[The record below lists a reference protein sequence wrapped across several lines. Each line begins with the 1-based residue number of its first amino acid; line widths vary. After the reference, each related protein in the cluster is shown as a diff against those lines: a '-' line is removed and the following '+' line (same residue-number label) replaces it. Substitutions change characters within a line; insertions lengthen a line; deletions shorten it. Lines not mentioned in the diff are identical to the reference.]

1 VDHVLL
7 FILLGLGSGALI
19 AGIAVGVVVV
29 YRGSGI
35 INLALGGYAMLAGY
49 AFWALNTGQLGFTL
63 GKAPALIVSLVFLEL
78 VVAAIELGLYR
89 PLRNSAPLGKMVAS
103 LGVLLTLQASMLL
116 AFTTLPHLEPQVLPQ
131 QTVRLL
137 GGVVPIDRFI
147 LSAIVIVAAGVI
159 AAVYK
164 WSRFGVATRATS
176 ENEVSAMLRGLSP
189 TKLALTN
196 SLIAALIAGIVGI
209 IAAAITE
216 LDSNT
221 LPLQIVPALA
231 AALLAGLTSI
241 TVACAAGFGI
251 GVLFS
256 LITWMSGMSW
266 FPTTAGAPIPGV
278 PDLLTLVI
286 IIAAM
291 YLRGARLPGRGQLVE
306 RGLPEVP
313 RPKRLG
319 SIALPLALACAVAL
333 VVLPY
338 DFRQALVNSEVGVVM
353 ALSLIVITGFVGQ
366 ISVVQLSLAG
376 VAGFVISRLA
386 TDHGVPFPWAP
397 LLGIIAAVVLG
408 LLTAVSALRVR
419 GVSLV
424 IVTLAGAVA
433 LSNFYFNNSA
443 IGAGTSGSPVP
454 NLGFLGL
461 NLSPD
466 ASFRGL
472 DGNIPSPVFGWVA
485 LVITLLM
492 CLLVGY
498 VRRGGIGMRM
508 LAVRSNERA
517 SAAAAV
523 SPRNVKL
530 IAFGISSFIAGVAG
544 ALYAYSSGSVSP
556 DSFDAVTSLSLI
568 AFAYAGGIALISG
581 AVFAGLISSQALLP
595 YALEKWFGVNGN
607 YALLFGGVVLILTL
621 LQNPEGVMGTLYKRT
636 HKKAP
641 IVPPKEAPAPRAPRT
656 VRQPRPP
663 RAGGQPVLATAGL
676 SVDFGGVHALS
687 NVSFEVGEGE
697 LVGLIGPNGAGKT
710 TFVDAVTGFVRCSG
724 GVLLDGRDIGS
735 LPAHQRAR
743 LGLARTWQSGELF
756 DDLLVEE
763 NLIVAQERS
772 PSWRIAFRSRVD
784 QQAID
789 ETLALFELGWAAK
802 ANPADLS
809 MGYRKL
815 VGVARALA
823 AGPRLLMLD
832 EPAAGLDTRES
843 EVLGSRLRAVA
854 DAGQSTLLIDHDMS
868 LVLSICDRVIVLEFG
883 EVIAQGAPEEVQR
896 DPRVIAAYL
905 GGAEIELGVRDPT
918 VGGPEPE
925 GALG

>member
-1 VDHVLL
+1 MEQVLL

-29 YRGSGI
+29 YRGAGI

-49 AFWALNTGQLGFTL
+49 AFWAFNTGQLGFTL
-63 GKAPALIVSLVFLEL
+63 SKVLSLIAALVFLEV

-131 QTVRLL
+131 STVKLL
-137 GGVVPIDRFI
+137 GGVVPVDRFI
-147 LSAIVIVAAGVI
+147 LSGIVIVAAAVI
-159 AAVYK
+159 AAAYK
-164 WSRFGVATRATS
+164 WTRFGVATRATS

-216 LDSNT
+216 LDTST

-241 TVACAAGFGI
+241 TVACIAGFGI

-256 LITWMSGMSW
+256 LITWMSSLSW

-278 PDLLTLVI
+278 PDLLTLLI

-291 YLRGARLPGRGQLVE
+291 YLRGARLPGRGQLIE

-319 SIALPLALACAVAL
+319 SIAAPLALACAVAL
-333 VVLPY
+333 IVLPY
-338 DFRQALVNSEVGVVM
+338 DFRQALVNSEIGVVM
-353 ALSLIVITGFVGQ
+353 ALSLVVITGFVGQ

-376 VAGFVISRLA
+376 VTGFVISRLA

-397 LLGIIAAVVLG
+397 IIGIIAAVVLG
-408 LLTAVSALRVR
+408 LVTAVSALRVR

-433 LSNFYFNNSA
+433 LSNFFFNNSA
-443 IGAGTSGSPVP
+443 IGAGVTGSPVP
-454 NLGFLGL
+454 SLEFLGL
-461 NLSPD
+461 NLSPNS
-466 ASFRGL
+466 SFRGL

-485 LVITLLM
+485 LAVTLLV
-492 CLLVGY
+492 CLMVGY
-498 VRRGGIGMRM
+498 LRRGGIGMRM

-517 SAAAAV
+517 SAAVAV

-544 ALYAYSSGSVSP
+544 ALYAYSTGSVSP
-556 DSFDAVTSLSLI
+556 GNFDAVTSLSLI
-568 AFAYAGGIALISG
+568 AFAYAGGITMISG

-607 YALLFGGVVLILTL
+607 YALLFGGVVLIITL
-621 LQNPEGVMGTLYKRT
+621 LQNPEGVMGTFYKRT

-641 IVPPKEAPAPRAPRT
+641 LVPPKQAPASHAPRT
-656 VRQPRPP
+656 ARQPRAVP
-663 RAGGQPVLATAGL
+663 AGGSPVLATAGL
-676 SVDFGGVHALS
+676 SVDFGGVHALR

-710 TFVDAVTGFVRCSG
+710 TFVDAVTGFVRCTG
-724 GVLLDGRDIGS
+724 GVVLDGRDIGS
-735 LPAHQRAR
+735 LPAHERAR

-763 NLIVAQERS
+763 NLVVAQERS
-772 PSWRIAFRSRVD
+772 AAWRVAFRSRAD

-789 ETLALFELGWAAK
+789 ETLALFELSWAAK

-809 MGYRKL
+809 DGYRKL

-823 AGPRLLMLD
+823 ARPRLLMLD

-843 EVLGSRLRAVA
+843 EILGSRLRSIA

-883 EVIAQGAPEEVQR
+883 EVIAQGAPEAVQR

-905 GGAEIELGVRDPT
+905 GGAEIELGVRNPT
-918 VGGPEPE
+918 IGGLETE

>member
-1 VDHVLL
+1 VDQVLL

-19 AGIAVGVVVV
+19 AGIAVGVVVA

-35 INLALGGYAMLAGY
+35 INLAMGGYAMLAGY

-63 GKAPALIVSLVFLEL
+63 AKAPALVVSLVFLEL
-78 VVAAIELGLYR
+78 VVGAIELGLYR

-116 AFTTLPHLEPQVLPQ
+116 AFTTLPHEEPQVLPQ

-147 LSAIVIVAAGVI
+147 LSGIVIVAAAVI
-159 AAVYK
+159 AAAYK

-196 SLIAALIAGIVGI
+196 SLIAALIAGVVGI

-241 TVACAAGFGI
+241 TVACVAGFGI

-278 PDLLTLVI
+278 PDLLTLLI

-319 SIALPLALACAVAL
+319 SIALPLAMACAVAL

-338 DFRQALVNSEVGVVM
+338 DFRQALVNSEIGVVM
-353 ALSLIVITGFVGQ
+353 ALSLVVITGYVGQ

-376 VAGFVISRLA
+376 VTGFVISRLA

-397 LLGIIAAVVLG
+397 LVGILAAVVLG
-408 LLTAVSALRVR
+408 LVTAVSALRVR

-433 LSNFYFNNSA
+433 LSNSYFNNSA
-443 IGAGTSGSPVP
+443 IGAGTTGSSVP
-454 NLGFLGL
+454 NLGFLGI
-461 NLSPD
+461 NLSPS

-485 LVITLLM
+485 LVITLLV
-492 CLLVGY
+492 CLMVGHL
-498 VRRGGIGMRM
+498 RRGGIGMRM

-544 ALYAYSSGSVSP
+544 ALYAYSSGSVSA

-641 IVPPKEAPAPRAPRT
+641 IVAPKEAPVAQAPRG
-656 VRQPRPP
+656 VRQPRPAS
-663 RAGGQPVLATAGL
+663 AGGQPVLATAGL
-676 SVDFGGVHALS
+676 SVDFGGVHALR

-724 GVLLDGRDIGS
+724 GILLDGTDIGS
-735 LPAHQRAR
+735 LPAHERAR
-743 LGLARTWQSGELF
+743 RGLARTWQSGELF

-772 PSWRIAFRSRVD
+772 ASWRIAFHSRVD

-789 ETLALFELGWAAK
+789 ETLALFDLGWAAK

-809 MGYRKL
+809 QGYRKL

-823 AGPRLLMLD
+823 ARPRLLMLD

-843 EVLGSRLRAVA
+843 EVLGSRLRAIA
-854 DAGQSTLLIDHDMS
+854 DSGQSTLLIDHDMG

-883 EVIAQGAPEEVQR
+883 EVIAQGAPEAVQR

-905 GGAEIELGVRDPT
+905 GGAEVELGVRDPG
-918 VGGPEPE
+918 VGGLEPE
-925 GALG
+925 GAIG

>member
-1 VDHVLL
+1 MDQVIL

-49 AFWALNTGQLGFTL
+49 AFWGFNTGQLGFTL
-63 GKAPALIVSLVFLEL
+63 GKVASLIASLVFLEL
-78 VVAAIELGLYR
+78 VVVAIELGLFR
-89 PLRNSAPLGKMVAS
+89 PLRNSPPLGKMVAS
-103 LGVLLTLQASMLL
+103 LGVLLTLQAAMLL

-131 QTVRLL
+131 STIQIL
-137 GGVVPIDRFI
+137 GGAVPIDRFI
-147 LSAIVIVAAGVI
+147 VTGIVIVAAGVI
-159 AAVYK
+159 AAAYK

-176 ENEVSAMLRGLSP
+176 ENEVSGMLRGLSP

-216 LDSNT
+216 LDTNT

-256 LITWMSGMSW
+256 LITWMSSMSW
-266 FPTTAGAPIPGV
+266 FPTTAGSPIPGV
-278 PDLLTLVI
+278 PDLLTLLI

-313 RPKRLG
+313 KPKRLA

-333 VVLPY
+333 IVLPF
-338 DFRQALVNSEVGVVM
+338 DFRQALVNSEIGVVM
-353 ALSLIVITGFVGQ
+353 ALSLVVITGFVGQ

-376 VAGFVISRLA
+376 VTGLAMSRLA
-386 TDHGVPFPWAP
+386 IDHGVPFPWAP
-397 LLGIIAAVVLG
+397 LLGIAAAVVLG
-408 LLTAVSALRVR
+408 LVTAISALRVR

-433 LSNFYFNNSA
+433 ISNFFFNNTA
-443 IGAGTSGSPVP
+443 IGAGSSGSPVP
-454 NLGFLGL
+454 NLSFLGL
-461 NLSPD
+461 NLSPNS
-466 ASFRGL
+466 SFRGL

-485 LVITLLM
+485 LGITLLM
-492 CLLVGY
+492 CLMVGY

-544 ALYAYSSGSVSP
+544 ALYAYSAGSVSP
-556 DSFDAVTSLSLI
+556 NSFDAVTSLSLI

-581 AVFAGLISSQALLP
+581 AVFAGLISAQALLP

-641 IVPPKEAPAPRAPRT
+641 VVAPKELAAPPAPRTA
-656 VRQPRPP
+656 RQPRPA
-663 RAGGQPVLATAGL
+663 RAGGQAVLATAGL
-676 SVDFGGVHALS
+676 SVDFGGVHALRD
-687 NVSFEVGEGE
+687 VSFEVGEGE

-724 GVLLDGRDIGS
+724 GVLLDGHDISS
-735 LPAHQRAR
+735 LAAHQRAR

-763 NLIVAQERS
+763 NLMVAQERS
-772 PSWRIAFRSRVD
+772 AAWRIAFRTRAD

-789 ETLALFELGWAAK
+789 ETLALFDLGWAAK

-809 MGYRKL
+809 QGYRKL

-823 AGPRLLMLD
+823 ARPRLLMLD

-843 EVLGSRLRAVA
+843 EVLGARLRAVA

-868 LVLSICDRVIVLEFG
+868 LVLSICDRVLVLEFG
-883 EVIAQGAPEEVQR
+883 ELIAEGAPEAVQR

-905 GGAEIELGVRDPT
+905 GGAEVELGVRDPT
-918 VGGPEPE
+918 VGGLEPE
-925 GALG
+925 GAIG

>member
-1 VDHVLL
+1 MDQVLL

-19 AGIAVGVVVV
+19 AGIAVGVVVA

-35 INLALGGYAMLAGY
+35 INLAIGGYAMLAGY
-49 AFWALNTGQLGFTL
+49 SFWALNTGQLGFTL
-63 GKAPALIVSLVFLEL
+63 AKAPALVVSLVFLEL
-78 VVAAIELGLYR
+78 VVSAIELGLFR

-116 AFTTLPHLEPQVLPQ
+116 AFTTLPHEEPQVLPQ

-147 LSAIVIVAAGVI
+147 LSGIVIVAAAVI
-159 AAVYK
+159 AAAYK
-164 WSRFGVATRATS
+164 WSRFGLATRATS
-176 ENEVSAMLRGLSP
+176 ENEVSGMLRGLSP

-216 LDSNT
+216 LDTNT

-231 AALLAGLTSI
+231 AALLAGLSSI

-256 LITWMSGMSW
+256 LITWMSGLSW

-278 PDLLTLVI
+278 PDLLTLII

-319 SIALPLALACAVAL
+319 SIAVPLAMACAVAL
-333 VVLPY
+333 IVLPY
-338 DFRQALVNSEVGVVM
+338 DFRQALVNSEIGVVM

-376 VAGFVISRLA
+376 VTGFVISRLA

-397 LLGIIAAVVLG
+397 LVGILAAVVLG
-408 LLTAVSALRVR
+408 LVTAVSALRVR

-454 NLGFLGL
+454 NLGFLGI
-461 NLSPD
+461 NLSPS

-485 LVITLLM
+485 LVATLLV
-492 CLLVGY
+492 CLMVGY
-498 VRRGGIGMRM
+498 LRRGGIGMRM

-544 ALYAYSSGSVSP
+544 SLYAYSSGSVSAG
-556 DSFDAVTSLSLI
+556 SFDAVTSLSLI

-641 IVPPKEAPAPRAPRT
+641 IVAPKEAPVAQTPRSA
-656 VRQPRPP
+656 RQPRPA

-676 SVDFGGVHALS
+676 SVDFGGVHALR

-724 GVLLDGRDIGS
+724 GILLDGRDIRS
-735 LPAHQRAR
+735 LPAHGRAR

-772 PSWRIAFRSRVD
+772 ASWRIAFRSLVD

-789 ETLALFELGWAAK
+789 ETLALFDLGWAAK
-802 ANPADLS
+802 ANPSDLS
-809 MGYRKL
+809 QGYRKL

-823 AGPRLLMLD
+823 AKPRLLMLD

-843 EVLGSRLRAVA
+843 EVLGSRLRAIA
-854 DAGQSTLLIDHDMS
+854 DTGQSTLLIDHDMG

-883 EVIAQGAPEEVQR
+883 EVIAEGAPAAVQR
-896 DPRVIAAYL
+896 DPRVVAAYL
-905 GGAEIELGVRDPT
+905 GGAEVELGVRDPGL
-918 VGGPEPE
+918 GGLEPE
-925 GALG
+925 GAIG

>member
-1 VDHVLL
+1 VDQVIL
-7 FILLGLGSGALI
+7 FVLLGLGSGSLI
-19 AGIAVGVVVV
+19 AGMAVGVVIV

-35 INLALGGYAMLAGY
+35 INLAIGGYAMLAGY

-63 GKAPALIVSLVFLEL
+63 GKAPALIVALVFLEL
-78 VVAAIELGLYR
+78 VVGAIELGLFR
-89 PLRNSAPLGKMVAS
+89 PLRNSPPLGKMVAS
-103 LGVLLTLQASMLL
+103 LGVLLTLQAAMLL

-131 QTVRLL
+131 ETIRIL
-137 GGVVPIDRFI
+137 GGAVPIDRFVI
-147 LSAIVIVAAGVI
+147 SGIVIVAAALL
-159 AAVYK
+159 AAAYK

-189 TKLALTN
+189 TKLALSN

-216 LDSNT
+216 LDTNT

-241 TVACAAGFGI
+241 TVACVAGFAMGA
-251 GVLFS
+251 LFS

-266 FPTTAGAPIPGV
+266 FPTTGGAPIPGV
-278 PDLLTLVI
+278 PDLLTLLI

-313 RPKRLG
+313 KPKRLA
-319 SIALPLALACAVAL
+319 SIAFPLALACAVAL
-333 VVLPY
+333 IVLPF
-338 DFRQALVNSEVGVVM
+338 DFRQALVNSEIGAVM

-376 VAGFVISRLA
+376 VTGFVISRLA
-386 TDHGVPFPWAP
+386 TDHGVAFPWAP
-397 LLGIIAAVVLG
+397 LIGILAAVLLG
-408 LLTAVSALRVR
+408 LVTAVSALRVR

-433 LSNFYFNNSA
+433 ISNFFFQNSA

-454 NLGFLGL
+454 NLEVLGL
-461 NLSPD
+461 NLGPNS
-466 ASFRGL
+466 SFRGL

-485 LVITLLM
+485 LVVALLM
-492 CLLVGY
+492 CLMVGY
-498 VRRGGIGMRM
+498 LRRGGIGLRM

-517 SAAAAV
+517 SAAAGV

-530 IAFGISSFIAGVAG
+530 IAFGISSFIAGIAG
-544 ALYAYSSGSVSP
+544 TLYAYSSGSVSAG
-556 DSFDAVTSLSLI
+556 SYDAVTSLSLI
-568 AFAYAGGIALISG
+568 AFAYAGGIAMISG
-581 AVFAGLISSQALLP
+581 AVFAGLISAQALLP

-607 YALLFGGVVLILTL
+607 YALLFGGVVLLITL

-641 IVPPKEAPAPRAPRT
+641 IVAPKEAAAPPPPRT
-656 VRQPRPP
+656 VRQPRPV
-663 RAGGQPVLATAGL
+663 RTGSQPVLATAGL
-676 SVDFGGVHALS
+676 SVDFGGVHALRD
-687 NVSFEVGEGE
+687 VSMEVGEGE

-710 TFVDAVTGFVRCSG
+710 TFVDAVTGFVRCRG
-724 GVLLDGRDIGS
+724 GLLLDGRDISS
-735 LPAHQRAR
+735 LPAHARAR

-763 NLIVAQERS
+763 NLTVAQECS
-772 PSWRIAFRSRVD
+772 ASWRIAFRNRPD
-784 QQAID
+784 QEAID
-789 ETLALFELGWAAK
+789 ATLGLFDLGWAAK

-809 MGYRKL
+809 QGYRKL
-815 VGVARALA
+815 IGVARAMA
-823 AGPRLLMLD
+823 ARPRLLMLD
-832 EPAAGLDTRES
+832 EPAAGLDTHES
-843 EVLGSRLRAVA
+843 EILGARLRAVA
-854 DAGQSTLLIDHDMS
+854 DAGQSTLLIDHDMG
-868 LVLSICDRVIVLEFG
+868 LVLSICDRVLVLEFG
-883 EVIAQGAPEEVQR
+883 ELIAEGAPEAVQR

-918 VGGPEPE
+918 VGGLEPE

>member
-1 VDHVLL
+1 MDQVIL

-49 AFWALNTGQLGFTL
+49 AFWALNTDQLGFTL
-63 GKAPALIVSLVFLEL
+63 GKAPALIVSLVFLEF
-78 VVAAIELGLYR
+78 VVVVIELGLFR
-89 PLRNSAPLGKMVAS
+89 PLRNSPPLGKMVAS
-103 LGVLLTLQASMLL
+103 LGVLLTLQATMLL

-137 GGVVPIDRFI
+137 GGVVPVDRFI
-147 LSAIVIVAAGVI
+147 LSGIVIVAAAVI
-159 AAVYK
+159 AAAYK

-176 ENEVSAMLRGLSP
+176 ENEVSGMLRGLSP

-196 SLIAALIAGIVGI
+196 SMIAALIAGIVGI

-216 LDSNT
+216 LDTNT

-241 TVACAAGFGI
+241 TVACVAGFGI

-313 RPKRLG
+313 RPKRLA

-333 VVLPY
+333 IVLPF
-338 DFRQALVNSEVGVVM
+338 DFRQALVNSEIGAVM
-353 ALSLIVITGFVGQ
+353 ALSLVVITGFVGQ

-376 VAGFVISRLA
+376 VTGFVISRLA

-397 LLGIIAAVVLG
+397 LVGIVAAVVLG
-408 LLTAVSALRVR
+408 LVTAVSALRVR

-433 LSNFYFNNSA
+433 ISTFFFNNSA

-454 NLGFLGL
+454 NLEVLGL
-461 NLSPD
+461 NLGPNS
-466 ASFRGL
+466 SFRGL

-492 CLLVGY
+492 CLMVGY
-498 VRRGGIGMRM
+498 VRRGGIGLRM

-544 ALYAYSSGSVSP
+544 TLYAYSSGSVSAN
-556 DSFDAVTSLSLI
+556 SFDAVTSLSLI

-641 IVPPKEAPAPRAPRT
+641 IVAPKEAPAPPAPRT
-656 VRQPRPP
+656 VRQPRPV
-663 RAGGQPVLATAGL
+663 RAGSQPVLATAGL
-676 SVDFGGVHALS
+676 SVDFGGVHALR

-710 TFVDAVTGFVRCSG
+710 TFVDAVTGFVRSSG
-724 GVLLDGRDIGS
+724 GILLDGRDIGS

-763 NLIVAQERS
+763 NLMVAQERS
-772 PSWRIAFRSRVD
+772 ASWRVAFRARAD

-789 ETLALFELGWAAK
+789 ETLALFDLSWAAK

-809 MGYRKL
+809 QGYRKL

-843 EVLGSRLRAVA
+843 EALGARLRAVA
-854 DAGQSTLLIDHDMS
+854 DAGQSTLLIDHDMG

-883 EVIAQGAPEEVQR
+883 ELIAEGAPDAVQR

-905 GGAEIELGVRDPT
+905 GGAEVELGVRDPT
-918 VGGPEPE
+918 VGGLEPE
-925 GALG
+925 GARG

>member
-1 VDHVLL
+1 VQQVLL

-19 AGIAVGVVVV
+19 AGLAVGVVVS

-49 AFWALNTGQLGFTL
+49 AFWAFNTGQLGFTIS
-63 GKAPALIVSLVFLEL
+63 KWPALIASLAFLEL
-78 VVAAIELGLYR
+78 VVAAIELGLFR

-116 AFTTLPHLEPQVLPQ
+116 AFTTLPHLEPQVMPQ
-131 QTVRLL
+131 QTVTLL

-147 LSAIVIVAAGVI
+147 LSGIVIVAAAVI
-159 AAVYK
+159 AAAYK

-176 ENEVSAMLRGLSP
+176 ENEVSGMLRGLSP

-196 SLIAALIAGIVGI
+196 ALIAALIAGIVGI
-209 IAAAITE
+209 VAAAITE
-216 LDSNT
+216 LDSST

-241 TVACAAGFGI
+241 PVACVAGFGI

-256 LITWMSGMSW
+256 LITWMSSLSW

-278 PDLLTLVI
+278 PDLLTLLI

-319 SIALPLALACAVAL
+319 SIALPLAAVCAVAL

-338 DFRQALVNSEVGVVM
+338 DFRQALVNSEIGAVM
-353 ALSLIVITGFVGQ
+353 ALSLILITGFVGQ

-397 LLGIIAAVVLG
+397 LIGIAAAVVLG
-408 LLTAVSALRVR
+408 LVTAVSALRVR

-433 LSNFYFNNSA
+433 ISNFYFNNSA

-454 NLGFLGL
+454 NLGLFGL
-461 NLSPD
+461 NLSPSN
-466 ASFRGL
+466 SFRGL
-472 DGNIPSPVFGWVA
+472 DGNVPSPVFGWVA
-485 LVITLLM
+485 LGVTLLVFLM
-492 CLLVGY
+492 VGY
-498 VRRGGIGMRM
+498 LRRGGFGMRM

-517 SAAAAV
+517 SAAVAV
-523 SPRNVKL
+523 SPRRVKL
-530 IAFGISSFIAGVAG
+530 IAFAVSSFIAGVAG
-544 ALYAYSSGSVSP
+544 TLYAYSSGSVSP

-568 AFAYAGGIALISG
+568 AFVYAGGIAMISG
-581 AVFAGLISSQALLP
+581 AVFAGLISAQALLP

-607 YALLFGGVVLILTL
+607 WALLFGGVILILTL

-636 HKKAP
+636 HKKPA
-641 IVPPKEAPAPRAPRT
+641 IVPPTTAPAPTAPST
-656 VRQPRPP
+656 ARQPPP
-663 RAGGQPVLATAGL
+663 IRGRGKPVLATSGL
-676 SVDFGGVHALS
+676 SVDFGGVHALR

-710 TFVDAVTGFVRCSG
+710 TFVDAVTGFVRCRG
-724 GVLLDGRDIGS
+724 GILLDGVDIGS
-735 LPAHQRAR
+735 LPPHERAR
-743 LGLARTWQSGELF
+743 RGLARTWQSGELF

-772 PSWRIAFRSRVD
+772 PAWRIAFRSTGGH
-784 QQAID
+784 QAID
-789 ETLALFELGWAAK
+789 ETLDLLDLGWAAK

-809 MGYRKL
+809 QGYRKL

-843 EVLGSRLRAVA
+843 EILGARLRAVA

-868 LVLSICDRVIVLEFG
+868 LVLSICDRVLVLEFG
-883 EVIAQGAPEEVQR
+883 ELIAEGAPEAVQR

-905 GGAEIELGVRDPT
+905 GGAEVELGVRDPT
-918 VGGPEPE
+918 VGGLEPE
-925 GALG
+925 GARG

>member
-1 VDHVLL
+1 MDQVLL

-19 AGIAVGVVVV
+19 AGLAVGVVVS

-35 INLALGGYAMLAGY
+35 INLAIGGYAMLAGY
-49 AFWALNTGQLGFTL
+49 AFWAFNTGQLGFTL
-63 GKAPALIVSLVFLEL
+63 AKWPALIASLVFLEL
-78 VVAAIELGLYR
+78 VVAAIELGLFR

-103 LGVLLTLQASMLL
+103 LGVLLTLQAAMLL
-116 AFTTLPHLEPQVLPQ
+116 AFTTLPHLEPQVMPQ
-131 QTVRLL
+131 QTVKLL

-147 LSAIVIVAAGVI
+147 LSGIVIVAAAVI
-159 AAVYK
+159 AAAYK

-176 ENEVSAMLRGLSP
+176 ENEVSGMLRGLSP

-196 SLIAALIAGIVGI
+196 ALIAALIAGIVGI
-209 IAAAITE
+209 VAAAITE
-216 LDSNT
+216 LDSST

-231 AALLAGLTSI
+231 AALLAGLSSI
-241 TVACAAGFGI
+241 TVACVAGFSI

-256 LITWMSGMSW
+256 LITWMSSMSW

-278 PDLLTLVI
+278 PDLLTLLI
-286 IIAAM
+286 IIGAM

-319 SIALPLALACAVAL
+319 SIAVPLALACAVAL
-333 VVLPY
+333 IVLPY
-338 DFRQALVNSEVGVVM
+338 DFRQALVNSEIGVVM
-353 ALSLIVITGFVGQ
+353 ALSLILITGFVGQ

-376 VAGFVISRLA
+376 VTGFVISRLA

-397 LLGIIAAVVLG
+397 LVGIIAAVALG
-408 LLTAVSALRVR
+408 LVTAVSALRVR

-454 NLGFLGL
+454 NLGLFGI
-461 NLSPD
+461 NLSPSN
-466 ASFRGL
+466 SFRGL

-485 LVITLLM
+485 LVITLLV
-492 CLLVGY
+492 CLMVGY
-498 VRRGGIGMRM
+498 IRRGGFGMRM

-523 SPRNVKL
+523 NPRNVKL
-530 IAFGISSFIAGVAG
+530 IAFAVSSFIAGVAG
-544 ALYAYSSGSVSP
+544 ALYAYSTGSVSP

-568 AFAYAGGIALISG
+568 AFVYAGGIAMISG
-581 AVFAGLISSQALLP
+581 AVFAGLISAQALLP

-607 YALLFGGVVLILTL
+607 WALLFGGVVLILTL

-641 IVPPKEAPAPRAPRT
+641 IVPPKEAPAPPARRT
-656 VRQPRPP
+656 VRQPRPAP
-663 RAGGQPVLATAGL
+663 AGGQPVLATSGL
-676 SVDFGGVHALS
+676 SVDFGGVHALR
-687 NVSFEVGEGE
+687 NVTLEVGEGE

-710 TFVDAVTGFVRCSG
+710 TFVDAVTGFVRSSG
-724 GVLLDGRDIGS
+724 RAVLDGTDLGS
-735 LPAHQRAR
+735 LPPHARAQ

-772 PSWRIAFRSRVD
+772 AAWRIAFRSRID

-789 ETLALFELGWAAK
+789 ETLAMFDLTWAAK

-809 MGYRKL
+809 QGYRKL

-823 AGPRLLMLD
+823 ARPRLLMLD

-868 LVLSICDRVIVLEFG
+868 LVLSICDRVVVLEFG
-883 EVIAQGAPEEVQR
+883 ELIAAGAPEAVQR

-905 GGAEIELGVRDPT
+905 GGAEIELGVRERGF
-918 VGGPEPE
+918 GGLEPK

>member
-1 VDHVLL
+1 VDQVIL
-7 FILLGLGSGALI
+7 FILLGLASGALI
-19 AGIAVGVVVV
+19 AGLAAGVVVT

-63 GKAPALIVSLVFLEL
+63 AKAPALIVSLVFLEL
-78 VVAAIELGLYR
+78 VVGVIELGLFR

-103 LGVLLTLQASMLL
+103 LGVLLTLQAAMLL

-131 QTVRLL
+131 QTVRML

-147 LSAIVIVAAGVI
+147 LSGIVIVAAAVI
-159 AAVYK
+159 AATYR

-176 ENEVSAMLRGLSP
+176 ENEVSGMLRGLSP

-216 LDSNT
+216 LDTST

-241 TVACAAGFGI
+241 TVACVAGFGI

-256 LITWMSGMSW
+256 LITWMSSMSW

-278 PDLLTLVI
+278 PDLLTLLI

-313 RPKRLG
+313 RPKRLA

-338 DFRQALVNSEVGVVM
+338 DFRQALVNSEIGVVM
-353 ALSLIVITGFVGQ
+353 ALSLVVITGFVGQ

-376 VAGFVISRLA
+376 VTGFAISRLA

-397 LLGIIAAVVLG
+397 LVGIVAAVALG
-408 LLTAVSALRVR
+408 LVTAVSALRVR

-433 LSNFYFNNSA
+433 ISNFYFNNSQLG
-443 IGAGTSGSPVP
+443 GASSGSPVP
-454 NLGFLGL
+454 NLEFLGV
-461 NLSPD
+461 NLSPS

-485 LVITLLM
+485 LVITLLL
-492 CLLVGY
+492 CLMVGY
-498 VRRGGIGMRM
+498 VRRGGFGLRM

-544 ALYAYSSGSVSP
+544 ALYAYSSGSVSAG
-556 DSFDAVTSLSLI
+556 SFDAVTSLSLI
-568 AFAYAGGIALISG
+568 AFAYVGGIALISG
-581 AVFAGLISSQALLP
+581 AVFAGLISAQALLP

-607 YALLFGGVVLILTL
+607 YALLFGGVVLIITL
-621 LQNPEGVMGTLYKRT
+621 LQNPEGVMGTLYKKT
-636 HKKAP
+636 H
-641 IVPPKEAPAPRAPRT
+641 R
-656 VRQPRPP
+656 RQPIAPPASTGPTATLPAVRPARP
-663 RAGGQPVLATAGL
+663 ARAVARPVLATEGV
-676 SVDFGGVHALS
+676 SVDFGGVHALR
-687 NVSFEVGEGE
+687 NVSFDVAEGE

-710 TFVDAVTGFVRCSG
+710 TFVDAVTGFVTASG
-724 GVLLDGRDIGS
+724 RVLLDGRDLRG
-735 LPAHQRAR
+735 LPAHARAG
-743 LGLARTWQSGELF
+743 LGLARTWQSSELF

-763 NLIVAQERS
+763 NLAVAQERA
-772 PSWRIAFRSRVD
+772 PAWKIAFRTRTD
-784 QQAID
+784 QAAIN
-789 ETLALFELGWAAK
+789 ETLALFDLDWAAK
-802 ANPADLS
+802 ASPGDLS
-809 MGYRKL
+809 QGHRKL

-823 AGPRLLMLD
+823 AKPRLLMLD
-832 EPAAGLDTRES
+832 EPAAGLDSGES
-843 EVLGSRLRAVA
+843 EALGAHLRAIA
-854 DAGQSTLLIDHDMS
+854 DGGQSTLLIDHDMG
-868 LVLSICDRVIVLEFG
+868 LVLSICDRVVVLEFG
-883 EVIAQGAPEEVQR
+883 ELIANGPPDVVRR
-896 DPRVIAAYL
+896 DSRVIAAYL
-905 GGAEIELGVRDPT
+905 GGADVELGVRPPE
-918 VGGPEPE
+918 GGGLERE